1 MSKEQRA
8 KKDTKKKALLT
19 PKEKKAQKNA
29 KKNGGGM
36 LGLEC
41 KIGACRVRCRNN
53 ARKEK
58 TYDFC
63 NICGVNSFLM

>member
-29 KKNGGGM
+29 KKAGKEDFMAGT
-36 LGLEC
+36 
-41 KIGACRVRCRNN
+41 
-53 ARKEK
+53 RK
-58 TYDFC
+58 
-63 NICGVNSFLM
+63 